1 MLCSKISVP
10 DCVDRTVY
18 CVNPPSSITG
28 GDIIIDENPS
38 PYYKKKS
45 KLHIFFKSASSLLKP
60 TSKSCFLSFFF
71 FSHFRIFICFL
82 FPWTC
87 TDPDRPVLTRAD
99 PY

>member
-45 KLHIFFKSASSLLKP
+45 E
-60 TSKSCFLSFFF
+60 
-71 FSHFRIFICFL
+71 
-82 FPWTC
+82 
-87 TDPDRPVLTRAD
+87 
-99 PY
+99 